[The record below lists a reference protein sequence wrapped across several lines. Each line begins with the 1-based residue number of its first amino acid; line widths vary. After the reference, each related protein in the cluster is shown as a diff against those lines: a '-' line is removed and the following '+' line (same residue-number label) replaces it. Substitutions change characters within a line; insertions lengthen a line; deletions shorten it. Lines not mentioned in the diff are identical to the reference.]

1 MKNLIND
8 VRDGKD
14 IPRKPEEVKGWK
26 VDRRNYRS
34 EYHKVD
40 GIWPWKRIK
49 RICQAHIGKPFD
61 TAFSAYCNQVP
72 IYQQQF
78 FKDEFDAKWWRSELW
93 TYFYVDKNG
102 RIQKNIGTYKT
113 NQKKAI
119 FYSDDYRT
127 GKVHKT
133 TRAPLTDDAWWRKG
147 YNEDDYELAITHG
160 FAIEFKS
167 KKEKE
172 YKRMMNEQRK
182 RRQKALKEQMI
193 ERKKKA
199 YSFVSKSEEE
209 KKKEKAKNKNKIE
222 RKGFDYETSFRN
234 EKQTNPDTI
243 KDKQGF

>member
-8 VRDGKD
+8 VRNSDD
-14 IPRKPEEVKGWK
+14 FPLKPEMDKGWRS
-26 VDRRNYRS
+26 DRRNYRS
-34 EYHKVD
+34 EYHKVE

-49 RICQAHIGKPFD
+49 RICQANIGKPFD
-61 TAFSAYCNQVP
+61 TAFSIYCSQVP
-72 IYQQQF
+72 QYQQPF
-78 FKDEFDAKWWRSELW
+78 FKDEFDPKFWRSELW
-93 TYFYVDKNG
+93 TYFYLDKNNC
-102 RIQKNIGTYKT
+102 IQKNIGTYKT

-127 GKVHKT
+127 GKVHKKT
-133 TRAPLTDDAWWRKG
+133 GVPLPDDSWWRKG
-147 YNEDDYELAITHG
+147 INDDDYEIAIIKG
-160 FAIEFKS
+160 YALEFNS
-167 KKEKE
+167 RKEKE
-172 YKRMMNEQRK
+172 FKRLMGEQRK
-182 RRQKALKEQMI
+182 RRVIAIKERRKALNE
-193 ERKKKA
+193 KA